1 MHLLN
6 TVLLPARAYIFSGRT
21 HAISWVCKAAL
32 HNLRTYERRL
42 VHKTFLG
49 YIFAALGESSIY
61 FLLLVIVAKVQ
72 HDVLYAQFY
81 CTAQNE
87 RWRRCE
93 RCARP
98 G

>member
-1 MHLLN
+1 MHLLY

-32 HNLRTYERRL
+32 HSLRTYERRL

-49 YIFAALGESSIY
+49 YLITLGESSIY
-61 FLLLVIVAKVQ
+61 SYPRVLVAKVQ

>member
-32 HNLRTYERRL
+32 HSLRTYERRL

-49 YIFAALGESSIY
+49 YLYSWRELY
-61 FLLLVIVAKVQ
+61 LLVLVAKVQ